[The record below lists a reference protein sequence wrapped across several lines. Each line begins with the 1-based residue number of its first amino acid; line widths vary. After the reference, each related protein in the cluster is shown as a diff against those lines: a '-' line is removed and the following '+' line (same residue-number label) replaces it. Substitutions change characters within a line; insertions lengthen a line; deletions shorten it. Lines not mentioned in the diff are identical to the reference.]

1 MFAINICL
9 LSIRTIEEIT
19 WSFAATVDPNPTD
32 PTEGTNRSE
41 CFLNPAGCANDST
54 GSLQLDIPT
63 RDLRE

>member
-1 MFAINICL
+1 M
-9 LSIRTIEEIT
+9 EEIT
-19 WSFAATVDPNPTD
+19 CSFAATVDPKPTD